1 MTKNSSSS
9 RAHPGRPGTS
19 GTTPRANADKN
30 LSDLYATLDRNK
42 STVSS
47 HTSEITTQATE
58 ETNQPENKRE
68 MAKPSPDPAK
78 QTPRT
83 RKRRADSS
91 HNTHV
96 TCRASSIRH
105 WKNKKSPN
113 SHVTQD
119 EEQPEGG
126 ERRITPGL
134 RHQTGDRRM
143 PSPLPRKRP

>member
-1 MTKNSSSS
+1 MQRIRVPGHLGVNSRRPRHPRALDDKELFVIEGSS
-9 RAHPGRPGTS
+9 RTS
-19 GTTPRANADKN
+19 RDKRDDPRANADTN

-68 MAKPSPDPAK
+68 MRNRAQTPAK

-96 TCRASSIRH
+96 TCRASTIRH
-105 WKNKKSPN
+105 WKNKKAPT
-113 SHVTQD
+113 H
-119 EEQPEGG
+119 
-126 ERRITPGL
+126 
-134 RHQTGDRRM
+134 M
-143 PSPLPRKRP
+143 